1 MSAEESIKDIVVK
14 IIHVDKNL
22 LTPEST
28 FKDLNADSLDLVQ
41 ILVAL
46 EDNFGI
52 EIPEEDAQ
60 QFKTFGDFVAYVDRK
75 VAEKK

>member
-1 MSAEESIKDIVVK
+1 MPTGETIKDIVVK
-14 IIHVDKNL
+14 IIHCDREL

-28 FKDLNADSLDLVQ
+28 FKELEADSLDLVQ

-46 EDNFGI
+46 EDEFEI

-60 QFKTFGDFVAYVDRK
+60 ELKTFGDFVTYVDRK
-75 VAEKK
+75 VAEKS

>member
-1 MSAEESIKDIVVK
+1 MSAEETIKDIVVK
-14 IIHVDKNL
+14 IVHCDREI

-28 FKDLNADSLDLVQ
+28 FKELNADSLDLVQ

-46 EDNFGI
+46 EDTFGI

-60 QFKTFGDFVAYVDRK
+60 QFQTFGDVVTYVDHK
-75 VAEKK
+75 VAEKS

>member
-1 MSAEESIKDIVVK
+1 MSTGETIRDIVVK
-14 IIHVDKNL
+14 IIHCDREL

-28 FKDLNADSLDLVQ
+28 FKELEADSLDLVQ

-46 EDNFGI
+46 EDEFNI

-60 QFKTFGDFVAYVDRK
+60 ELKTFGDFVEYIDRK
-75 VAEKK
+75 VAEK

>member
-1 MSAEESIKDIVVK
+1 MSTEESIKDIVVK
-14 IIHVDKNL
+14 IVHCDKNV

-28 FKDLNADSLDLVQ
+28 FKELNADSLDIVQ

-60 QFKTFGDFVAYVDRK
+60 KFTNFGDVVTYVDRK

>member
-14 IIHVDKNL
+14 IVHCDKNV
-22 LTPEST
+22 LTPQST
-28 FKDLNADSLDLVQ
+28 FKELNADSLDLVQ

-60 QFKTFGDFVAYVDRK
+60 QFKTFGDVVVYVDRK

>member
-14 IIHVDKNL
+14 IIHCDKSV
-22 LTPEST
+22 LTPQST
-28 FKDLNADSLDLVQ
+28 FKELNADSLDLVQ

-46 EDNFGI
+46 EDSFAI

-60 QFKTFGDFVAYVDRK
+60 LFKTFGDVVAYVDRK